1 MHRKVS
7 CHLNRIR
14 QNAYSLDGRIEL
26 LSKLFRSLHAA
37 IERSCF
43 PRVDSYQTH
52 HSVLRKIGI
61 PSSDTLTSS
70 ILPTLAMRPHHSGT
84 PCYLHARKRRLRRR
98 FVGWP
103 RCLITLFTMTCH
115 MYERLM
121 RNHHPGRI
129 CSSSGDNR
137 LRLSSVE
144 IDYSSPYPNQSFAHH
159 CP

>member
-1 MHRKVS
+1 MLRKQYSQSMHRKVS

-14 QNAYSLDGRIEL
+14 QSACSLDGRLEV
-26 LSKLFRSLHAA
+26 LSNLSCSLHAA
-37 IERSCF
+37 IERRCL
-43 PRVDSYQTH
+43 PRVDSYQAYH
-52 HSVLRKIGI
+52 LVLRKIGI
-61 PSSDTLTSS
+61 SSSDTLTSS
-70 ILPTLAMRPHHSGT
+70 MLRTLAMRAHPSGT
-84 PCYLHARKRRLRRR
+84 PCYLHARK
-98 FVGWP
+98 
-103 RCLITLFTMTCH
+103 ITLFTMTCH